1 MENCSRNLSSVLTR
15 RCFLQAG
22 SIVVASIGCCEKI
35 LGTVGDSSKK
45 RIIVGAHVWVY
56 AAKQPEYNVTQVLPQ
71 IFSDLKYAQ
80 IDGIELMHNVL
91 RKRETVEH
99 IGELSQKHEL
109 PVIGTSFSGP
119 MWNRDQYQAILE
131 DAELVIRNLAK
142 LKGKTFG
149 VSVGAAPQKKTTQQL
164 DVQADL
170 LRKIMAVAEKH
181 RVTINLH
188 NHTYEVVDELHD
200 LKGTLARIPNIKLGP
215 DLNWLV
221 RGGVDPVWF
230 IRSYREQIVFLHLR
244 DQYKD
249 GRWSEALGEG
259 DMDYAAI
266 GKALRDVKFSG
277 IVVIELAHENKFEIT
292 RPLRESW
299 KISRQYVRQVL
310 GY

>member
-1 MENCSRNLSSVLTR
+1 
-15 RCFLQAG
+15 
-22 SIVVASIGCCEKI
+22 
-35 LGTVGDSSKK
+35 
-45 RIIVGAHVWVY
+45 
-56 AAKQPEYNVTQVLPQ
+56 
-71 IFSDLKYAQ
+71 Q

-91 RKRETVEH
+91 RKRETVER
-99 IGELSQKHEL
+99 IGELSQKYEL
-109 PVIGTSFSGP
+109 PVIGTSFSGA
-119 MWNRDQYQAILE
+119 MWNRDRSEEVLE
-131 DAELVIRNLAK
+131 DAELVIGYLAK

-149 VSVGAAPQKKTTQQL
+149 ISVGAAPRKKTVQQL
-164 DVQADL
+164 DTQANL
-170 LRKIMAVAEKH
+170 LRKIMTIAEKH
-181 RVTINLH
+181 RVTVNLH
-188 NHTYEVVDELHD
+188 NHTYEVVDDLYD
-200 LKGTLARIPNIKLGP
+200 LKGTLARIPDAKLGP

-230 IRSYREQIVFLHLR
+230 IRTYGEQIVFLHLR

-277 IVVIELAHENKFEIT
+277 IAVIELAHENKFEIT

-310 GY
+310 G

>member
-1 MENCSRNLSSVLTR
+1 MEIYSRDSSSVLTR
-15 RCFLQAG
+15 RFFLTAG
-22 SIVVASIGCCEKI
+22 SVVVASMGCGGKI
-35 LGTVGDSSKK
+35 LGTVGDSGKK
-45 RIIVGAHVWVY
+45 RITVGAHVWVY
-56 AAKQPEYNVTQVLPQ
+56 AAKQPEYNVTPVLPQ

-80 IDGIELMHNVL
+80 IDGVELMHNVL
-91 RKRETVEH
+91 RKRETVER
-99 IGELSQKHEL
+99 IGELSQKYEL

-119 MWNRDQYQAILE
+119 MWNRDKYEAVLE
-131 DAELVIRNLAK
+131 DAELVIGNLAK

-149 VSVGAAPQKKTTQQL
+149 VSVGAAPQKKTVQQL
-164 DVQADL
+164 DIQADL
-170 LRKIMAVAEKH
+170 LRKIMAIAEKH
-181 RVTINLH
+181 RVTVNLH
-188 NHTYEVVDELHD
+188 NHTYEVVDDLHD
-200 LKGTLARIPNIKLGP
+200 LKGTLARIPDAKLGP

-230 IRSYREQIVFLHLR
+230 IRNYGEQIVFLHLR

-249 GRWSEALGEG
+249 GRWSESLGEG

-277 IVVIELAHENKFEIT
+277 IAVIELAHEKEFEIS

-310 GY
+310 G

>member
-1 MENCSRNLSSVLTR
+1 MEIYNRDSSSVLSR

-22 SIVVASIGCCEKI
+22 SVVFASIGCCGKI
-35 LGTVGDSSKK
+35 AGAVVDSSKK
-45 RIIVGAHVWVY
+45 KITVGAHVWVY
-56 AAKQPEYNVTQVLPQ
+56 AAKQPEYNVTPVLPQ

-80 IDGIELMHNVL
+80 IDGIEPMHNVL
-91 RKRETVEH
+91 RKRETVER
-99 IGELSQKHEL
+99 IGELSQKYEL
-109 PVIGTSFSGP
+109 PVIGTSFSGD
-119 MWNRDQYQAILE
+119 MWNRDKYEAVLE
-131 DAELVIRNLAK
+131 DAELVIGYLAK

-149 VSVGAAPQKKTTQQL
+149 VSVGAAPRKKTEQQL
-164 DVQADL
+164 DIQADL
-170 LRKIMAVAEKH
+170 LRKIMAIAEKH
-181 RVTINLH
+181 RVTVNLH
-188 NHTYEVVDELHD
+188 NHTYEVVDDLHD

-230 IRSYREQIVFLHLR
+230 IRRYGEQIVFLHLR

-277 IVVIELAHENKFEIT
+277 IAVIELAHENEFEIT

-299 KISRQYVRQVL
+299 KISRLYVRQVL
-310 GY
+310 G